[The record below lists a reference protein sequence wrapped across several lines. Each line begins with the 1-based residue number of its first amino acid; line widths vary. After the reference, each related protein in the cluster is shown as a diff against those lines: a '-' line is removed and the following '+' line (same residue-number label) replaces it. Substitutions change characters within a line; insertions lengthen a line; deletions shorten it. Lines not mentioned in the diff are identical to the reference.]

1 MAAGSLTPQLSDGD
15 GYGQQACSPG
25 RLLELKLLV
34 QELWQAQGLSKLLPQ
49 VPWLGPTWPPQPQNG
64 LS

>member
-1 MAAGSLTPQLSDGD
+1 VGVAAGSLTPQLSDGD

-34 QELWQAQGLSKLLPQ
+34 QGLWQARGLSKLLPQ
-49 VPWLGPTWPPQPQNG
+49 VP
-64 LS
+64 